1 MLLKIKSLLLFSC
14 FLITFCKHYLIE
26 TNDNNNSITDNNLND
41 PGEILELIKQEEG
54 IGKIK

>member
-1 MLLKIKSLLLFSC
+1 MFLQFRCLLIFCC

-41 PGEILELIKQEEG
+41 PGEVLELIKQEEG
-54 IGKIK
+54 NGKIK